1 VQTLAALP
9 KPSAYKREGQIPE
22 EPLESAQDPQK
33 YTTKLCKMAPPAIAA
48 MLTMLLLLAAHAFAG
63 LCYPASSMHFFLS
76 FF

>member
-33 YTTKLCKMAPPAIAA
+33 YTTKLCKMAPAIAA
-48 MLTMLLLLAAHAFAG
+48 MLTMLLLLTAHAFAG
-63 LCYPASSMHFFLS
+63 LCHAHPPCIS
-76 FF
+76 FFSFF